1 MQLTWH
7 EWQVSPIITSIFFV
21 LGVFTL
27 YQVLFDWIK
36 TILHAKKIQIE
47 DDLVNSW
54 FGVIY
59 MLVFIFGMQ
68 FTIVGK
74 EISWEFMNFIIIAL
88 IFCAY
93 FFNIRV
99 PIYLFI
105 PIILVYMVFNGS
117 LVYWQSWCHAISVM
131 ITYWSFNKIRRIQV
145 RKHPFINYM
154 LVGVVWGAIM
164 WYFVALKF
172 SLSLDVYLQKF
183 AYLIIF
189 EALLYSYVAMLLR
202 ESTLKLH
209 LLAFANHDALTKA
222 QNYAAYTSEI
232 KYLFSN
238 SQQNNLNL
246 SMMMFDID
254 KFKSIND
261 TYGHLAG
268 DRVLQNVVSTVQT
281 VIDNNDPRVRL
292 YRTGGEEFNILFPGY
307 DLQSTKTIVKEIFLS
322 LNNLTVNQLV

>member
-93 FFNIRV
+93 FLNIRV

-105 PIILVYMVFNGS
+105 PIILVYG
-117 LVYWQSWCHAISVM
+117 
-131 ITYWSFNKIRRIQV
+131 R
-145 RKHPFINYM
+145 
-154 LVGVVWGAIM
+154 
-164 WYFVALKF
+164 
-172 SLSLDVYLQKF
+172 LQ
-183 AYLIIF
+183 I
-189 EALLYSYVAMLLR
+189 
-202 ESTLKLH
+202 
-209 LLAFANHDALTKA
+209 
-222 QNYAAYTSEI
+222 
-232 KYLFSN
+232 
-238 SQQNNLNL
+238 
-246 SMMMFDID
+246 
-254 KFKSIND
+254 
-261 TYGHLAG
+261 
-268 DRVLQNVVSTVQT
+268 
-281 VIDNNDPRVRL
+281 
-292 YRTGGEEFNILFPGY
+292 
-307 DLQSTKTIVKEIFLS
+307 
-322 LNNLTVNQLV
+322 